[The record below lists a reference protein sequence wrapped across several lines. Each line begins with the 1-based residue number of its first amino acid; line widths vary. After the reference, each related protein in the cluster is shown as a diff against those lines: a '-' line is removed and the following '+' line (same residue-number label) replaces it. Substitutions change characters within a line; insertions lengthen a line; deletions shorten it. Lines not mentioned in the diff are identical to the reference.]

1 MIEHRLKNLNILT
14 SVVVIRE
21 DRTIQQQVEDA
32 TRRDCLFAVVINSQ
46 NEVHRSLTLNI
57 LHGLPQGKNK
67 IQLFF
72 FFFFSVLL
80 VHISQPN
87 NFVWYA
93 FIILDRTVYCDY
105 FILKYYQSKTVVM
118 SV

>member
-32 TRRDCLFAVVINSQ
+32 TRRGCLFAVVINSQ

-72 FFFFSVLL
+72 FQYRWF
-80 VHISQPN
+80 ISHSP
-87 NFVWYA
+87 
-93 FIILDRTVYCDY
+93 IIL
-105 FILKYYQSKTVVM
+105 SGM
-118 SV
+118 HSSS